1 MDQELKK
8 ALQDAFEAPAPKR
21 KEAFLRSVP
30 QPGISNLSFMISQA
44 GYIRKRVW
52 GISGVLFGVAYLG
65 ACVLGQ
71 DVMWVISALLPF
83 AAVSVVSE
91 HHRSYVFQM
100 SELEMAARFSL
111 KSVALARIGI
121 LGISHLLLL
130 LFLIPAEF
138 VASGTVEMVGMV
150 LRTLLMLFLIPACAW
165 FHTSSLFQTGLYLL
179 VPYLLSADAGLWAVR
194 KTQGQEAIY
203 ACVGIAVCVSGLN
216 LLVQRLFPVLFGI
229 EYTLGWV
236 LLLAGAAVCA
246 VKEWKWNVNR
256 LSELVCA

>member
-130 LFLIPAEF
+130 LFLIPACAVVPHVITFSDRTVSAGALSAERGCRI
-138 VASGTVEMVGMV
+138 VGGAEGTGAGSHLCMCGDRS
-150 LRTLLMLFLIPACAW
+150 LRQRSQPAG
-165 FHTSSLFQTGLYLL
+165 TETVSSSLRDRVYPGLG
-179 VPYLLSADAGLWAVR
+179 SAAGRGRRMRSERMEMECEPAF
-194 KTQGQEAIY
+194 G
-203 ACVGIAVCVSGLN
+203 ACLCVN
-216 LLVQRLFPVLFGI
+216 P
-229 EYTLGWV
+229 
-236 LLLAGAAVCA
+236 
-246 VKEWKWNVNR
+246 
-256 LSELVCA
+256 

>member
-130 LFLIPAEF
+130 LFLIPA
-138 VASGTVEMVGMV
+138 
-150 LRTLLMLFLIPACAW
+150 CAW

-179 VPYLLSADAGLWAVR
+179 VPYLLTDTATLWLCRRIRGREVIYAGAGVAVMVGFLPLLARYTGGWLQQDGMFRGWAVS
-194 KTQGQEAIY
+194 T
-203 ACVGIAVCVSGLN
+203 
-216 LLVQRLFPVLFGI
+216 
-229 EYTLGWV
+229 V
-236 LLLAGAAVCA
+236 LLCFTAVS
-246 VKEWKWNVNR
+246 EWKKSIGRTEELAWN
-256 LSELVCA
+256 